1 MEIAA
6 GIVQVLLGLL
16 FAFSG
21 GSKVAG
27 MRMQIDN
34 FNRYGYPQWFRV
46 FTGLVEL
53 AGAAGMVVGLFA
65 EEVAI
70 ASGVVLAVTMVGAAY
85 TDLRKST
92 PVSVVAPVV
101 LLGLCAAVVILQVA
115 E

>member
-6 GIVQVLLGLL
+6 GILQVLLGLL

-27 MRMQIDN
+27 MRMQVAN
-34 FNRYGYPQWFRV
+34 FDRYGYPQWFRV
-46 FTGLVEL
+46 VTGLVEL

-65 EEVAI
+65 EEAAI
-70 ASGVVLAVTMVGAAY
+70 AAGVLLGVTMVGAAY
-85 TDLRKST
+85 TDMRKS
-92 PVSVVAPVV
+92 APLTVIPPLV
-101 LLGLCAAVVILQVA
+101 LLGVCAAVVILRVA

>member
-21 GSKVAG
+21 GTKVAG
-27 MRMQIDN
+27 MRMQVDN

-46 FTGLVEL
+46 FTGFVEL

-65 EEVAI
+65 EEAAVA
-70 ASGVVLAVTMVGAAY
+70 AGVVLGVTMVGAAY
-85 TDLRKST
+85 TDLRKSA
-92 PVSVVAPVV
+92 PMNVVPPLV
-101 LLGLCAAVVILQVA
+101 LFGLCAAVVILRVA